1 MNELK
6 QINKNVQK
14 KQMLRLIMTCGSVV
28 IGTIAFA
35 KYMYQAGITDTEKA
49 MDDEYRKA
57 FEKWSIKNF

>member
-14 KQMLRLIMTCGSVV
+14 KQILRLIMTCGSVV

-49 MDDEYRKA
+49 MTDEYRKA

>member
-14 KQMLRLIMTCGSVV
+14 KQILRLIMTCGSVV

-35 KYMYQAGITDTEKA
+35 KYMYQAGITDKEKA
-49 MDDEYRKA
+49 MVDEYRKA